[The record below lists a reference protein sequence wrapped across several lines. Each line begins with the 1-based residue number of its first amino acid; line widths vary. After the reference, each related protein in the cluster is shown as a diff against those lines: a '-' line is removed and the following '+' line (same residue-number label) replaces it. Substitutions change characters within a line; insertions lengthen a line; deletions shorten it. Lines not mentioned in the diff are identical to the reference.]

1 MSAFRGKANND
12 VCGISL
18 SRSLLG
24 VKRTWVDAVLMS
36 ACDPKRTFLWRRG
49 WPFLTTLWNCY
60 GHPCPC
66 LGGNNEAARVHQDC
80 CWLRSFMAACGAR
93 AANRADAS
101 DRRADALP
109 RKRSART
116 ASCHGVPART
126 TKARLGRRS
135 QCSGRFCLGPGR
147 CGLDTIRRCAAAA
160 TSAGCD
166 LANGTPA
173 AKTMQQ
179 ASSTSD
185 PVLDGLVP
193 SLARPGGNLTGF
205 YVFEPSLPGKLL
217 ELLKEIA
224 PHVTRVAMLTNP
236 DTNPASWFA
245 SAVAVAPRF
254 AVEVEAAPLRGSH
267 EIEAAMAQWGRERNF
282 GLIVVPDPAT
292 NAHRK
297 LINELAARYRLPV
310 IHALRAAAADGG
322 LISYGIDL
330 PNLFRQSAVYAD
342 RILRGANPADL
353 PISQPTK
360 FELVI
365 NLTSAKALGVEVPL
379 ALLVRADELLD

>member
-1 MSAFRGKANND
+1 MKRREF
-12 VCGISL
+12 IT
-18 SRSLLG
+18 LLG
-24 VKRTWVDAVLMS
+24 GAVAAWPLAASAQQPDRVRRIGVLMLYPEN
-36 ACDPKRTFLWRRG
+36 DPEGQLRATALRNGLQKRG
-49 WPFLTTLWNCY
+49 WAV
-60 GHPCPC
+60 
-66 LGGNNEAARVHQDC
+66 GGNIEIDFQWGLGD
-80 CWLRSFMAACGAR
+80 
-93 AANRADAS
+93 ADWI
-101 DRRADALP
+101 
-109 RKRSART
+109 RSAG
-116 ASCHGVPART
+116 AQLL
-126 TKARLGRRS
+126 RLA
-135 QCSGRFCLGPGR
+135 P
-147 CGLDTIRRCAAAA
+147 DVI
-160 TSAGCD
+160 

-179 ASSTSD
+179 ASSTVPVIFIASSD

-205 YVFEPSLPGKLL
+205 YVFEPSLPSKLL

-224 PHVTRVAMLTNP
+224 PRVTRVAMLTNP

-254 AVEVEAAPLRGSH
+254 AVNVEAAPLRGSN

-297 LINELAARYRLPV
+297 LINDLAARYRLPV

-322 LISYGIDL
+322 LISYGVDL

-365 NLTSAKALGVEVPL
+365 NLTSAKALGITVPL
-379 ALLVRADELLD
+379 ALMVRADELLD